1 MSVLGTLGK
10 IILWV
15 RVVEGEKG
23 VRKLVVEGK
32 GYRKLEIRA
41 TKIGEFCSV
50 LFFFFLFF
58 FTLTLTLTLNF
69 VFLVI

>member
-50 LFFFFLFF
+50 LFFFYFLFLYF
-58 FTLTLTLTLNF
+58 IL
-69 VFLVI
+69 

>member
-23 VRKLVVEGK
+23 VRKLVVEGE
-32 GYRKLEIRA
+32 GYRKLEICT

-50 LFFFFLFF
+50 LFLILIYF
-58 FTLTLTLTLNF
+58 
-69 VFLVI
+69 

>member
-23 VRKLVVEGK
+23 VRKLVVEGE
-32 GYRKLEIRA
+32 GYRKLEIRT

-50 LFFFFLFF
+50 LFLILIYF
-58 FTLTLTLTLNF
+58 
-69 VFLVI
+69 